1 MRVLLPPKIEI
12 VHPKILALKKQIDR
26 VIVEHD
32 AIKIRLILAILA
44 GQHVLI
50 ESTPGLGKTMLVKT
64 LQNCIGG
71 TTSARV
77 QGTPDLTPNAVLGFQ
92 VYDPKLGE
100 FVTRTGP
107 LVGVNFLLY
116 DEANRAAPRTN
127 SATLQAMQE
136 KQVTISDLTYNLEE
150 LFLVMATI
158 NPIEQEGTY
167 TLPEAMLDR
176 FAFKL
181 EMKNISRA
189 AEIELLRRTAV
200 HSQSAMTLLDTPAVN
215 RNDILTYKKAVD
227 EIADNA
233 PDEIRGFIIDCCQ
246 ASRPASEGGTI
257 NELDK
262 RAGSKFAEEIRYGV
276 SPRAGISVLHT
287 SAALAFISGRGYIT
301 ADDVKAVIPDC
312 FRHRIILDYVPQP
325 GDTVI
330 QELIATILD
339 AEVGVPLI
347 KPA

>member
-1 MRVLLPPKIEI
+1 MPVLLTPEIKI
-12 VHPKILALKKQIDR
+12 VHPRILALKEQLDR

-32 AIKIRLILAILA
+32 AVKVRLILAILA

-64 LQNCIGG
+64 LQNSISG

-77 QGTPDLTPNAVLGFQ
+77 QGTPDLTPNSVLGFE
-92 VYDPKLGE
+92 VYDPKNAE

-107 LVGVNFLLY
+107 LIGAHFLLY

-136 KQVTISDLTYNLEE
+136 KQVTIGGRTYNLED

-176 FAFKL
+176 FCFKL

-189 AEIELLRRTAV
+189 GEIELLRRTDV
-200 HSQSAMTLLDTPAVN
+200 HQQGAMSLLETPPVTGAEMLEFRREVG
-215 RNDILTYKKAVD
+215 K
-227 EIADNA
+227 IAANV
-233 PDEIRGFIIDCCQ
+233 PDEIRGYVIDCCR
-246 ASRPASEGGTI
+246 ATRPADEGGTLE
-257 NELDK
+257 ELDK
-262 RAGSKFAEEIRYGV
+262 QSSSTFAHEIRYGV

-287 SAALAFISGRGYIT
+287 AAALAFISGRIYVT
-301 ADDVKAVIPDC
+301 VDDVKAVIPDC
-312 FRHRIILDYVPQP
+312 FRHRIILNTVPQP
-325 GDTVI
+325 GDTTV
-330 QELIATILD
+330 QDLIATILH
-339 AEVGVPLI
+339 AEVGVHLI
-347 KPA
+347 KAK